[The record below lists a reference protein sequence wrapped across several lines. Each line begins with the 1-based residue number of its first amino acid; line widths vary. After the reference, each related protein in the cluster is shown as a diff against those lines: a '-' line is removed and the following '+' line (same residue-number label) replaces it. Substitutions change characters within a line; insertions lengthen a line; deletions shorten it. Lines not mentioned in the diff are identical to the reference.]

1 MILRSC
7 MTLIRW
13 PTILIRMPRS
23 ETKRQESEQDKVKR
37 NERHARDRSQQGTQ
51 FQVCKEKRGVA
62 MKKVWGLVLTV
73 SLIWF
78 GIGFAQDGPPAPDAQ
93 KLQQLLRDFEAYARK
108 GMEEWRIPGM
118 AIAIVQKD
126 SVIFAKGFGVKG
138 NGGSAPVTP
147 HTIFQIGSTTKAFT
161 AALIAMLVDEGKI
174 KWKDRVTDYVPDF
187 RMYDPW
193 VTREFMIEDLLA
205 QHSGLPPYSGDAQAF
220 FGFDRRHIQKSL
232 TFIKPVSSFRSEFA
246 YVNHLFLVAAQVVEN
261 LTGKSWEDNVRE
273 RIFVPLKMS
282 ESSYDRNALMEGRDV
297 ATGHNVQG
305 NTVIAV
311 PKDLN
316 WPYIYGPAGGINS
329 NVMDMSQWLR
339 LHIHDG
345 TVDGV
350 RLVSEEN
357 MNFMHSPKTIAAY
370 DAKKELGA
378 YYCQSWIYVDSRPYP
393 FVWHNGG
400 TTGYHS
406 MIAFWPEPKIGMVIL
421 TNESS
426 NKLAEALPK
435 YFADLYFGNPN
446 KDYSQAALDKAKKA
460 KAEAD
465 EKAAKQPE
473 TVSPAL
479 PLNTYVGIYSNPV
492 YEDAR
497 VTLKNGAMTLLIGP
511 GNVKLPLRH
520 WNRDIFVYSVPLL
533 GEDSEGFVRF
543 GQNFGGSIQEMTMD
557 MLNEDG
563 CGVFKRLDGPSS
575 Q

>member
-7 MTLIRW
+7 MSLIGW
-13 PTILIRMPRS
+13 SSILMGMPRS
-23 ETKRQESEQDKVKR
+23 TTKGHEGEQGKVKR
-37 NERHARDRSQQGTQ
+37 NERHGLEFSRQGGP
-51 FQVCKEKRGVA
+51 VRVLKERWRLV
-62 MKKVWGLVLTV
+62 MKKVWGLVFAVCL
-73 SLIWF
+73 SWL
-78 GIGFAQDGPPAPDAQ
+78 GIGFAQDGAPVADAQ
-93 KLQQLLRDFEAYARK
+93 KVQQLLADFETYARK

-118 AIAIVQKD
+118 ALAIVQND
-126 SVIFAKGFGVKG
+126 SVIFAKGFGVKVK
-138 NGGSAPVTP
+138 GGSDPVTP

-232 TFIKPVSSFRSEFA
+232 SFIKPVSSFRSEFA

-261 LTGKSWEDNVRE
+261 LTGKSWEDNIRE

-282 ESSYDRNALMEGRDV
+282 ESSYHKKALMEGRDV
-297 ATGHNVQG
+297 AAGHHVQG
-305 NTVIAV
+305 NTVTAV
-311 PKDLN
+311 PMDLN

-329 NVMDMSQWLR
+329 NVMDMAQWLR
-339 LHIHDG
+339 LQIHDG

-350 RLVSEEN
+350 RIVSAEN
-357 MNFMHSPKTIAAY
+357 MNFMHSPKTVAAY
-370 DAKKELGA
+370 DAKKELGV

-435 YFADLYFGNPN
+435 YFADLYFGNAQ
-446 KDYSQAALDKAKKA
+446 KDYSQEALDEAKTA

-465 EKAAKQPE
+465 AKTAKQPE
-473 TVSPAL
+473 TVSASL
-479 PLNTYVGIYSNPV
+479 PLSSYVGTYSNPV
-492 YEDAR
+492 YEDAQVALR
-497 VTLKNGAMTLLIGP
+497 NGALTLHIGP
-511 GNVKLPLRH
+511 ENIELSLRH
-520 WNRDIFVYSVPLL
+520 WDRDIFVYSVPVL
-533 GEDSEGFVRF
+533 GDDSEGFVRF
-543 GQNFGGSIQEMTMD
+543 GQASDGSVQEMTMD

-563 CGVFKRLDGPSS
+563 CGVFRRSEVPSS
-575 Q
+575 R